1 MLTDFVIYSRFIFF
15 AKILLGFASV
25 LIFIGIFFYSSSNNA
40 QNNVTVIS
48 RDVKV
53 GVKYQAY
60 NARIKGFTA
69 DGSSFDFRA
78 KSLDP
83 GKKDTNTII
92 ITKPK
97 GLVLFPNKEKVK
109 FSAELA
115 IFNLLNKNLS
125 FKGKVML
132 TDSQG
137 NFINTEELTANFE
150 KKRLTSSKFVNTK
163 TSIGSINSGGLKYFY
178 GSKVENEKR
187 DMILDNGVNIEFFLD
202 DKK

>member
-1 MLTDFVIYSRFIFF
+1 MLTDFVVYSRFIFF
-15 AKILLGFASV
+15 SKILLGFASV

-40 QNNVTVIS
+40 QNSVTVIS

-60 NARIKGFTA
+60 NARIKGFTT

-83 GKKDTNTII
+83 SKKDINIVII
-92 ITKPK
+92 SKPK
-97 GLVLFPNKEKVK
+97 GLVLFPNKEKVN
-109 FSAELA
+109 FSADFA
-115 IFNLLNKNLS
+115 IFNIINKNLS

-137 NFINTEELTANFE
+137 NFINTEELTADFE
-150 KKRLTSSKFVNTK
+150 KKRLTSSRFVNTK
-163 TSIGSINSGGLKYFY
+163 TSMGSINSGGLKYFY
-178 GSKVENEKR
+178 GSNIENEKS
-187 DMILDNGVNIEFFLD
+187 DMILDKGVNIEFLLD

>member
-1 MLTDFVIYSRFIFF
+1 MLTDFVVYSRFIFF
-15 AKILLGFASV
+15 SKILLGFASV

-40 QNNVTVIS
+40 QNSVTVIS

-60 NARIKGFTA
+60 NARIKGFTT

-83 GKKDTNTII
+83 SKKDINIVII
-92 ITKPK
+92 SKPK
-97 GLVLFPNKEKVK
+97 GLVLFPNKEKVN
-109 FSAELA
+109 FSADFA
-115 IFNLLNKNLS
+115 IFNIKNKNLS

-137 NFINTEELTANFE
+137 NFINTEELTADFD
-150 KKRLTSSKFVNTK
+150 KKRLTSSRFVNTK

-178 GSKVENEKR
+178 GSNTDNEKS
-187 DMILDNGVNIEFFLD
+187 DMILDKGVNIEFLLD

>member
-1 MLTDFVIYSRFIFF
+1 MLTDFVVYSRFIFF
-15 AKILLGFASV
+15 SKILLGFASA
-25 LIFIGIFFYSSSNNA
+25 LIFIGIFFYSSSNNE
-40 QNNVTVIS
+40 QNSVTVIS

-83 GKKDTNTII
+83 SKKDINIVII
-92 ITKPK
+92 SKPK
-97 GLVLFPNKEKVK
+97 GLVLFPNKEKVN
-109 FSAELA
+109 FSADFA
-115 IFNLLNKNLS
+115 IFNIIKKNLS

-137 NFINTEELTANFE
+137 NFINTEELTADFE

-163 TSIGSINSGGLKYFY
+163 TIMGSINSGGLKYFY
-178 GSKVENEKR
+178 GSNIENEKS
-187 DMILDNGVNIEFFLD
+187 DMILDKGVDIEFLLD
-202 DKK
+202 DTK

>member
-1 MLTDFVIYSRFIFF
+1 MLTDFVVYSRFIFF
-15 AKILLGFASV
+15 SKILLGFASV

-40 QNNVTVIS
+40 QNSVTVIS

-83 GKKDTNTII
+83 SKKDINIVII
-92 ITKPK
+92 SKPK
-97 GLVLFPNKEKVK
+97 GLVLFPNKEKVN
-109 FSAELA
+109 FSADFA
-115 IFNLLNKNLS
+115 IFNIINKNLS

-137 NFINTEELTANFE
+137 NFINTEELTADFE
-150 KKRLTSSKFVNTK
+150 KKRLTSSRFVNTK
-163 TSIGSINSGGLKYFY
+163 TIMGSINSGGLKYFY
-178 GSKVENEKR
+178 GSNIENEKS
-187 DMILDNGVNIEFFLD
+187 DMILDKGVDIEFLLD
-202 DKK
+202 DTK